1 MTLPL
6 KILLVEKSASGEL
19 IQILLESIKAFE
31 WEVAQVTSVQAAL
44 EASQPINVIL
54 LDLSLDQGL
63 NALNQLQKNYPQ
75 VAIVVMCNR
84 KDEAEAQQAL
94 EMGASDYLIKEQ
106 IEANLLLCV
115 LRYAVERQ
123 KWRKELEQ
131 AQQQCKRISSK
142 LNLYHSIVS
151 TSNNAIAI
159 YDPQGYLIEQNAA
172 DRLLRGYEDQQ
183 LGGQSGDCDFD
194 PSFWQI
200 CQQVQSKGSYQGEVG
215 LRSKNGTLVK
225 IEMFAFAH
233 RDEKGEIIS
242 YITVGRDMTALRQ
255 VEASLKKRD
264 RLMSGVVDATKHLL
278 TTKDFAAA
286 IKLALAALGNACGVD
301 RVYMFENHLHPDTGE
316 LLMSQ
321 RFEWVNSN
329 FTAVMDHAEVQNLS
343 YFACFPDWYENL
355 TLGKPFGG
363 LVRLPQDEP
372 ETLEKQNILSIL
384 VVPIFLETKFW
395 GFIGFDDCKSDRS
408 WSDTEKA
415 ILTAAAFSI
424 GGAIMRQ
431 QTEVALQKSEA
442 KFRAI
447 FEHST
452 IGIGLTDL
460 DGWLID
466 ANPALCKMLGYSREE
481 LLTMGEDYSY
491 PNYIAVDVKLF
502 QELVARKRD
511 FYEIEIYIHK
521 RGGIW
526 GRLIVSLVRNS
537 FGQPQFAI
545 CIIEDITSAKTAEIQ
560 LRDSRDAA
568 EAGSRAKSEFLATM
582 SHELRTPLNAIL
594 GLSQVLEQEL
604 YGELNPKQKEC
615 INFIY
620 SSGDYLLALI
630 NDILNLSKAE
640 AGKEE
645 LMPEL
650 LKVQDLCDDC
660 LNIVRNRAAD
670 KNLQLICQICPQV
683 DVCFAD
689 QRKAKQMLLNLLT
702 NAIKFTHQ
710 GTVSLQVEKV
720 PLGIAFK
727 VSDTGIGIESSQINL
742 LFQPFKQ
749 LDSRLN
755 RQYEGTGLGLAL
767 TRNFAR
773 LHGGDVTVESSVG
786 AGSQFTLLLPSSHEQ
801 YLHSILKSAGEDG
814 GTRSVKTGH
823 TECFMLEPF
832 TTRGWS
838 RFQEWRTPAPAQSTN
853 KPPKQDI
860 SNEHSAAAN
869 SAKERI
875 PTSKR
880 ILILEDDQAS
890 AKLLHNYLETI
901 GYQVKHISQPNSFL
915 ETVRSLEPNLI
926 LLNVQPENSLI
937 ILDLLR
943 SLRQKPEWQQLPV
956 IIISAAIAIE
966 QDRFLAAGAND
977 YQVKPL
983 GIAQIEMILSKYL
996 G

>member
-1 MTLPL
+1 MTQAL
-6 KILLVEKSASGEL
+6 KILLVEDKSASGQL
-19 IQILLESIKAFE
+19 IQVLLQSIKAE
-31 WEVAQVTSVQAAL
+31 KWEITQTNIQSALVAL
-44 EASQPINVIL
+44 QPINVIL

-63 NALNQLQKNYPQ
+63 KALNQLQKNYPQ

-84 KDEAEAQQAL
+84 KDEAIAHQAL
-94 EMGASDYLIKEQ
+94 EMGATEYLIKEQ
-106 IEANLLLCV
+106 IEANLLRYV

-123 KWRKELEQ
+123 KWRLELE
-131 AQQQCKRISSK
+131 AQQQYKQIESLS
-142 LNLYHSIVS
+142 LYDSIVS
-151 TSNNAIAI
+151 TSNHAIAI

-172 DRLLRGYEDQQ
+172 HRLLLGYEDEQ
-183 LGGQSGDCDFD
+183 LGEQSLEFNLD
-194 PSFWQI
+194 PNWRIFG
-200 CQQVQSKGSYQGEVG
+200 QVQSEGSYQGEVG

-225 IEMFAFAH
+225 VEVFAFAH

-242 YITVGRDMTALRQ
+242 YITIMTQ
-255 VEASLKKRD
+255 VEASLNLNKKRD
-264 RLMSGVVDATKHLL
+264 RLLEGVVDATKHLL

-286 IKLALAALGNACGVD
+286 MKLALAALGNACDVD
-301 RVYMFENHLHPDTGE
+301 RVYIFENHLHPDYCE
-316 LLMSQ
+316 LLMSK
-321 RFEWVNSN
+321 RFEWVSDL
-329 FTAVMDHAEVQNLS
+329 TAVMDHPEVQNLS

-363 LVRLPQDEP
+363 LVRLPRHQP
-372 ETLEKQNILSIL
+372 ETLEKQSILSIL
-384 VVPIFLETKFW
+384 VVPIFQEAKFW
-395 GFIGFDDCKSDRS
+395 GFIGFDDCKSDRN
-408 WSDTEKA
+408 WSDSEKA

-481 LLTMGEDYSY
+481 LLTMGTDYSY

-502 QELVARKRD
+502 QELVAGKRD
-511 FYEIEIYIHK
+511 FYQIEIYIHK

-526 GRLIVSLVRNS
+526 GRLIVSVVRNS

-545 CIIEDITSAKTAEIQ
+545 CIIEDITSAKTAEIE

-568 EAGSRAKSEFLATM
+568 EAGSFAKSEFLATM

-594 GLSQVLEQEL
+594 GLSQLLEQEL
-604 YGELNPKQKEC
+604 FGELNPKQKEYINC
-615 INFIY
+615 IHG
-620 SSGDYLLALI
+620 SGEYLLALI
-630 NDILNLSKAE
+630 NDILDLSKVE

-650 LKVQDLCDDC
+650 LNVQDLCDDC

-670 KNLQLICQICPQV
+670 KNLQLTCQICPQV
-683 DVCFAD
+683 DVCIAD
-689 QRKAKQMLLNLLT
+689 QRRAKQMLLNLLT
-702 NAIKFTHQ
+702 NAIKFTDQ

-727 VSDTGIGIESSQINL
+727 VLDTGIGIESSQINL

-755 RQYEGTGLGLAL
+755 RHYEGTGLGLAL
-767 TRNFAR
+767 TRKLAR
-773 LHGGDVTVESSVG
+773 LHGGDVTVKSTVG
-786 AGSQFTLLLPSSHEQ
+786 EGSQFTLLLPSRQEE
-801 YLHSILKSAGEDG
+801 YPREILKNSKKDEVSPSLKPPHTFLHNG
-814 GTRSVKTGH
+814 GNLTPVRTGGYAFH
-823 TECFMLEPF
+823 WLCN
-832 TTRGWS
+832 
-838 RFQEWRTPAPAQSTN
+838 APAQSPS
-853 KPPKQDI
+853 KPLEQD
-860 SNEHSAAAN
+860 EHSAAAN

-875 PTSKR
+875 PAKKR
-880 ILILEDDQAS
+880 ILIVEDDQSS

-915 ETVRSLEPNLI
+915 ETVRSLKPNLI
-926 LLNVQPENSLI
+926 LLNVQLENSLI

-943 SLRQKPEWQQLPV
+943 CFRQQPQWQQLPV
-956 IIISAAIAIE
+956 VIISAAIAIE

-977 YQVKPL
+977 YFLKPL
-983 GIAQIEMILSKYL
+983 GIAQIELILSKYL
-996 G
+996 N